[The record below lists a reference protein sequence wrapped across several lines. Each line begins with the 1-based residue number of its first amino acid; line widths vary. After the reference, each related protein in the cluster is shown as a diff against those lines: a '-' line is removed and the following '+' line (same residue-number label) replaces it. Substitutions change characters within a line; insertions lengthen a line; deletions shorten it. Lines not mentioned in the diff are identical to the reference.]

1 MKTFTNNIRESN
13 FSRKHLT
20 FKSFSG
26 SDLSYSSFYRSE
38 LWNVNFSHTDLTGA
52 DFRYSLVRCCN
63 FNGAILKDSL
73 FEGCNFG
80 SYLHKSSFEGA
91 IMPHAEGL
99 PDRGEFKAYAIADS
113 GLIELV
119 VPADA
124 RRVVNLQGD
133 KWISHARVHKGSGRC
148 WGVVRGGRF
157 KRAKFIQGEV
167 AAPDW
172 GITVFLN
179 KDKAL
184 DALEKAARF
193 SLLKPY
199 PLDFEGSYGD
209 WLVWDKWQKHL
220 RGEVNV

>member
-1 MKTFTNNIRESN
+1 METFTNNIRESN

-38 LWNVNFSHTDLTGA
+38 LWNVNFSHTDLTSA

-63 FNGAILKDSL
+63 FNGAILKDAL
-73 FEGCNFG
+73 FEGCDLG

-99 PDRGEFKAYAIADS
+99 PDQGKFQAYAIADS

-124 RRVVNLQGD
+124 RRVVNLHGH
-133 KWISHARVHKGSGRC
+133 KWISHARVHKGSGR
-148 WGVVRGGRF
+148 
-157 KRAKFIQGEV
+157 
-167 AAPDW
+167 
-172 GITVFLN
+172 
-179 KDKAL
+179 
-184 DALEKAARF
+184 
-193 SLLKPY
+193 
-199 PLDFEGSYGD
+199 
-209 WLVWDKWQKHL
+209 
-220 RGEVNV
+220 